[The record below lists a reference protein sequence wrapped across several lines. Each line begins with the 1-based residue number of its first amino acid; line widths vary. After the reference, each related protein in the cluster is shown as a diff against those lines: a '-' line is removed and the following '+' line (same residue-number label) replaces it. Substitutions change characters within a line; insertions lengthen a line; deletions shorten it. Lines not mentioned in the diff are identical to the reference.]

1 MGTPTFVLDI
11 GRTMK
16 VIILCLLL
24 GTTLGA
30 PGGPTFKEFEEE
42 QHEKFMDPEEEAAAA
57 KEFEKHEAQVEENN
71 ADYEAGNSNFMEE
84 VEPWDDESDEE
95 FEKEKEGLIIDDM
108 TRTIPEGRGMGLID
122 TPEHEKVNTPEEIA
136 FFEEIYAKY
145 DRASIPAT
153 WDSRAKG
160 WVSAV
165 KNQGACGSCAAFAA
179 VGAAESSLLK
189 AGAAKASLDL
199 SEQWLVDCKPANAN
213 GCNGASLSTYQQ
225 HMASTGNL
233 MHENER
239 PYKGSTTF
247 QCPSG
252 PYWSPGY
259 KIVKAPTAWSPTDEQ
274 IMKHIME
281 FGATV
286 VGLYAS
292 DSGFGHYK
300 KGVFDKCYNGKGNH
314 AVVAVGWGTEKNIPY
329 WLIKN
334 SWGPNW
340 GDKGYIKIKRGTCY
354 INKAGSIPLVSV
366 KTTGQAG
373 PVKPAPTPAPSA
385 DCDMSKYFGP
395 ITGTYY
401 IRANG
406 KRIKVVCH
414 AGKCMVPG
422 AKNSCIAICGQDPC

>member
-1 MGTPTFVLDI
+1 MGTLTFVLDI

-42 QHEKFMDPEEEAAAA
+42 RHEKFMDPEEEAVAAE
-57 KEFEKHEAQVEENN
+57 EFAKHEAQVEENN
-71 ADYEAGNSNFMEE
+71 ADYAAGLSNFMEE
-84 VEPWDDESDEE
+84 VEPWDDESDAE

-122 TPEHEKVNTPEEIA
+122 TPEHERVNTPEEIA

-199 SEQWLVDCKPANAN
+199 AEQWLVDCKPDGCN
-213 GCNGASLSTYQQ
+213 GCNGASLHGYQEY
-225 HMASTGNL
+225 MAKEGKL
-233 MHENER
+233 MHETGR
-239 PYKGSTTF
+239 PYLGKTEF
-247 QCPSG
+247 QCPAG

-259 KIVKAPTAWSPTDEQ
+259 KITKAPTQWDPSDDQ
-274 IMKHIME
+274 IMAHVME
-281 FGATV
+281 FGATAV
-286 VGLYAS
+286 ALYAS
-292 DSGFGHYK
+292 DPGFGHYK
-300 KGVFDKCYNGKGNH
+300 SGVFDTCNNNKVNH
-314 AVVAVGWGTEKNIPY
+314 AVLIVGWGTENNIPY

-334 SWGPNW
+334 SWGSGW
-340 GDKGYIKIKRGTCY
+340 GDAGYIKIKRGTCY
-354 INKAGSIPLVSV
+354 INKYGSAAIAAV
-366 KTTGQAG
+366 KTTGKAD
-373 PVKPAPTPAPSA
+373 PVSTKPTPAPSA
-385 DCDMSKYFGP
+385 DCDLTKYIGP
-395 ITGTYY
+395 ATGTYY
-401 IRANG
+401 INSGG
-406 KRIKVVCH
+406 KKVKCVCH
-414 AGKCMVPG
+414 AGKCVVPG
-422 AKNSCIAICGQDPC
+422 AKNSCVAIC

>member
-1 MGTPTFVLDI
+1 MGDI
-11 GRTMK
+11 GRAMK

-30 PGGPTFKEFEEE
+30 PGGPTFEEFEETL
-42 QHEKFMDPEEEAAAA
+42 HEVFLDPKEEAAA
-57 KEFEKHEAQVEENN
+57 KEEFAKHEAQVEENN
-71 ADYEAGNSNFMEE
+71 ADYEAGNSNFKEE

-95 FEKEKEGLIIDDM
+95 FQKEKEGLIIDDM

-213 GCNGASLSTYQQ
+213 GCNGASLSTYQK

-233 MHENER
+233 MHENEDHT
-239 PYKGSTTF
+239 K
-247 QCPSG
+247 
-252 PYWSPGY
+252 
-259 KIVKAPTAWSPTDEQ
+259 D
-274 IMKHIME
+274 
-281 FGATV
+281 
-286 VGLYAS
+286 
-292 DSGFGHYK
+292 
-300 KGVFDKCYNGKGNH
+300 
-314 AVVAVGWGTEKNIPY
+314 
-329 WLIKN
+329 
-334 SWGPNW
+334 
-340 GDKGYIKIKRGTCY
+340 
-354 INKAGSIPLVSV
+354 
-366 KTTGQAG
+366 
-373 PVKPAPTPAPSA
+373 
-385 DCDMSKYFGP
+385 
-395 ITGTYY
+395 
-401 IRANG
+401 
-406 KRIKVVCH
+406 
-414 AGKCMVPG
+414 
-422 AKNSCIAICGQDPC
+422 